1 MVIKKIGFGRLLR
14 EFMDISHIKVPQ
26 ISKVT
31 KYEISTIYKWLN
43 GERLPSQSNINEIVA
58 TLSEYFAGREER
70 TMKLIHSLVD
80 KQNIAHGAAPVSV
93 LDRHAIEEVLF
104 NAFDFSLN
112 ERKLINHK
120 NDNIPSYFKECQTSF
135 MVSSYSDLVNA
146 YIHFFDELAAKP
158 TENKNIIVVT
168 GTFDEYAVIS
178 RSSRIL
184 LEKMAKLTQ
193 NGYKIE
199 WVLLLDKNIHRNSN
213 VLQALINVLSFMGN
227 GLVSIRF
234 AEKSYATNFCD
245 KVFIAAESVAAET
258 ISVSTIAPEATF
270 ITYDRNIVDTLYSAY
285 QGRLPNLKL
294 VFEEI
299 NIYDFERNF
308 SSLTGGRFCSL
319 SSGLSIDLLQLDFL
333 LSGKLGERFD
343 EVVKGIKA
351 NIHIWKQYEFATK
364 ETYHMLNIES
374 FNRFVV
380 EGEMLVGDQTF
391 CCPVATRIDVLENIL
406 DSVTKDIFYKL
417 VLYNDNDDEVASQ
430 IKNIIIFNEHNAC
443 LRLKNTKYGWLRLND
458 EYFVA
463 GLESYFNTAF
473 TKFYKEKINSRDGVV
488 KLLENNIK
496 WLKSQENL

>member
-1 MVIKKIGFGRLLR
+1 MRLKKF
-14 EFMDISHIKVPQ
+14 F
-26 ISKVT
+26 
-31 KYEISTIYKWLN
+31 
-43 GERLPSQSNINEIVA
+43 
-58 TLSEYFAGREER
+58 
-70 TMKLIHSLVD
+70 
-80 KQNIAHGAAPVSV
+80 
-93 LDRHAIEEVLF
+93 F
-104 NAFDFSLN
+104 NAFYFSLN
-112 ERKLINHK
+112 ERKLITHK
-120 NDNIPSYFKECQTSF
+120 KDNIPSYFKECQTSF

-158 TENKNIIVVT
+158 TENRNIIVVT

-199 WVLLLDKNIHRNSN
+199 WVLLLDKNMHRNSN

-227 GLVSIRF
+227 DFVSIRF

-245 KVFIAAESVAAET
+245 KVFIAAERVASET
-258 ISVSTIAPEATF
+258 ISVSTIAPESTF
-270 ITYDRNIVDTLYSAY
+270 ITYDKNIVDALYLSY
-285 QGRLPNLKL
+285 QSRLPNLKL

-299 NIYDFERNF
+299 NIHDFNRNF
-308 SSLTGGRFCSL
+308 RSLTGGRFCSL
-319 SSGLSIDLLQLDFL
+319 SSGLSINLLQLDFL

-351 NIHIWKQYEFATK
+351 NIHIWKQYEFAT
-364 ETYHMLNIES
+364 
-374 FNRFVV
+374 
-380 EGEMLVGDQTF
+380 
-391 CCPVATRIDVLENIL
+391 L